1 MMRQQKIPCFPLPA
15 TSFHAAFVFMARA
28 IRVPY
33 DAVYEYMFRVD
44 KNTYGCAHPIAF
56 QRKRLA
62 GDQQLPSWAQVQHSS
77 PPFWLYS

>member
-1 MMRQQKIPCFPLPA
+1 
-15 TSFHAAFVFMARA
+15 MARA

-62 GDQQLPSWAQVQHSS
+62 GD
-77 PPFWLYS
+77 